1 MLSYLG
7 SGLSLREMLLS
18 LLLSLPVIVFALSFH
33 ESAHAFVA
41 WKLGDPTARNMGR
54 LTLDPLKHLD
64 PIGTLMMVLF
74 GFGWA
79 KPVPVNSRYFK
90 KPKWGMALTAL
101 AGPLSNVLLAFVFAL
116 VYGILSYFNVFLPLL
131 TASSY
136 TESFGT
142 AMLYILHVI
151 LANSITLNAYLAVFN
166 LLPVPPFDG
175 SRIAFV
181 FLPDRFYF
189 AVMKYER
196 IIMIVL
202 LALLWTGILTTPF
215 SLLANLLI
223 KLIFKVVGLF
233 TGLLSLIFR

>member
-18 LLLSLPVIVFALSFH
+18 LLLSLPVIVFALSSH

-116 VYGILSYFNVFLPLL
+116 VYGTLSYFNVFLPLL

-136 TESFGT
+136 TETFGI
-142 AMLYILHVI
+142 AMLYILHVV
-151 LANSITLNAYLAVFN
+151 LFNSITLNAYLAVFN

-196 IIMIVL
+196 IIMLVL

>member
-136 TESFGT
+136 TETFGI
-142 AMLYILHVI
+142 AMLYILHVV
-151 LANSITLNAYLAVFN
+151 LFNSITLNAYLAVFN

-196 IIMIVL
+196 IIMLVL

>member
-116 VYGILSYFNVFLPLL
+116 IYGTLSYFNVFLPLL

-136 TESFGT
+136 TETFGI
-142 AMLYILHVI
+142 AMLYILHVV
-151 LANSITLNAYLAVFN
+151 LFNSITLNAYLAVFN

-196 IIMIVL
+196 IIMLVL

>member
-41 WKLGDPTARNMGR
+41 WKLGDPTARNIGR

-101 AGPLSNVLLAFVFAL
+101 AGPLSNVFLAFVFAL

-131 TASSY
+131 SASSY
-136 TESFGT
+136 TETFGT

-151 LANSITLNAYLAVFN
+151 LVNSITLNAYLAVFN
-166 LLPVPPFDG
+166 LLPIPPFDG

-181 FLPDRFYF
+181 FLPERFYF

-196 IIMIVL
+196 IIMLVL
-202 LALLWTGILTTPF
+202 LVLLWTGILTTPF

-223 KLIFKVVGLF
+223 KLIFRVVGLF
-233 TGLLSLIFR
+233 TGLLSLFFR

>member
-136 TESFGT
+136 TETFGT

-223 KLIFKVVGLF
+223 KLIFKVVGLV